1 MRVVNDGEEFA
12 KIYWTPRTYP
22 ECVSGKLSG
31 AT

>member
-22 ECVSGKLSG
+22 ECV
-31 AT
+31 